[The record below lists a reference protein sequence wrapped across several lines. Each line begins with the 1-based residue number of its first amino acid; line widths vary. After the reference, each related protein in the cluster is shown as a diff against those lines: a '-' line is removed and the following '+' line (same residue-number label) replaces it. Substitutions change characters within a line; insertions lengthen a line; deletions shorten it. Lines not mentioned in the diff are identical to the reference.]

1 MFRFYADPKKT
12 GWLGWF
18 EDANGTAIAF
28 VDLSRKV
35 HFMFK
40 ILGEPQTK

>member
-1 MFRFYADPKKT
+1 MFKMYSNPEAT

-18 EDANGTAIAF
+18 EDSDGNCTAF

-35 HFMFK
+35 HLMST
-40 ILGEPQTK
+40 LS